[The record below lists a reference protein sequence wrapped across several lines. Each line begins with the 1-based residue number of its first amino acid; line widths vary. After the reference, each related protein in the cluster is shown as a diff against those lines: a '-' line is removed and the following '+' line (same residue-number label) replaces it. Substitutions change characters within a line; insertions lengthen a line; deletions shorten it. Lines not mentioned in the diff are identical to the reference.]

1 MLLIVIKQTWLGMTA
16 LREILLKTNGDIEAL
31 LWLYMPHFMV
41 SDIKQEDQH
50 NENLCFVESLDHDN
64 KKPFYQASF

>member
-16 LREILLKTNGDIEAL
+16 LREILLMKTNVNIEAL
-31 LWLYMPHFMV
+31 LWLFMPHFMV

-50 NENLCFVESLDHDN
+50 NETFVESFDHDN

>member
-16 LREILLKTNGDIEAL
+16 LREILLMKTNVNIEAL
-31 LWLYMPHFMV
+31 LWLFMV

-50 NENLCFVESLDHDN
+50 NENLCGELG
-64 KKPFYQASF
+64 P

>member
-50 NENLCFVESLDHDN
+50 NENLCGELG
-64 KKPFYQASF
+64 P